1 MYPGHGGVS
10 ARTRG
15 GKLTARLECNRPGM
29 TRQKRTQEKQ
39 AKSLLSLLRN
49 LTLNVDPIIVSLRK
63 DVLFQKPQNEH
74 FIKSLGLLSLTRSV
88 K

>member
-15 GKLTARLECNRPGM
+15 EKLTARLECNRPAM
-29 TRQKRTQEKQ
+29 TRQKGKSENQ

-49 LTLNVDPIIVSLRK
+49 LTLNVDPTIVSHRK
-63 DVLFQKPQNEH
+63 EAF
-74 FIKSLGLLSLTRSV
+74 LTGGKTAVS
-88 K
+88 